1 MMYPVISLS
10 YPLQTNL
17 CQPCS
22 HLILIQYCLEN
33 LEIKTSCY
41 PILTVLLYLY
51 ISIIKMAGSPGG
63 LKWFLLE
70 VEDIFFLQSVGVR
83 QTLSYLSFCIE
94 RRPILGEVW
103 SATFLLSD
111 GWWILINNL
120 LKANNQRIIIPASFF
135 LYQLM
140 IKLLLSIRQFPK
152 LQITVE
158 FYDW

>member
-33 LEIKTSCY
+33 LEIKTTCY
-41 PILTVLLYLY
+41 PTVSCCINIFL
-51 ISIIKMAGSPGG
+51 S
-63 LKWFLLE
+63 LKWPETQEIRKWYFIL
-70 VEDIFFLQSVGVR
+70 EDIFFFQSVGVR
-83 QTLSYLSFCIE
+83 QTMSHQSFCIE
-94 RRPILGEVW
+94 RGPGLREVS
-103 SATFLLSD
+103 SATFLLCD
-111 GWWILINNL
+111 WWWILINNL
-120 LKANNQRIIIPASFF
+120 LESNNQRLIIPVSFF
-135 LYQLM
+135 LFQLM
-140 IKLLLSIRQFPK
+140 IKLLLSTRQFPK